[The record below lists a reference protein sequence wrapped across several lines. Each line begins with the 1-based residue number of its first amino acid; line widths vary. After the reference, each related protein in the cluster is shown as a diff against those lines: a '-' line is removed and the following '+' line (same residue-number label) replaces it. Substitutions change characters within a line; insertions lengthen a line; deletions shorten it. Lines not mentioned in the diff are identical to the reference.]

1 MSTRH
6 VVLALLDI
14 QPMTGYDIRAHF
26 PVSLGSLWSASYG
39 QIYPTL
45 HKLHE
50 DGLVT
55 RTDKQ
60 SGQRKRFEYAITEAG
75 KAELLSWL
83 HEPVEYP
90 PARDPFLFWASNMN
104 VLPHDVVRAGIT
116 RHIELHADRKQFLD
130 DIIASILDG
139 THPLIESRAATLTP
153 AELQRLQRTR
163 AFVFEELAQ
172 RAQEEID
179 RANRLRVYYETS
191 LAESEASEKSLQ

>member
-55 RTDKQ
+55 RVDKQ
-60 SGQRKRFEYAITEAG
+60 SGQRKRYEYAITEAG
-75 KAELLSWL
+75 KSELLSWL
-83 HEPVEYP
+83 HEPVDYP
-90 PARDPFLFWASNMN
+90 PPRDPFLFWASNMN
-104 VLPHDVVRAGIT
+104 VLPPEVVIRGIT
-116 RHIELHADRKQFLD
+116 RHIEVHAERKQFLEE
-130 DIIASILDG
+130 IIESILDG
-139 THPLIESRAATLTP
+139 THPLIKSREATLSAAQLT
-153 AELQRLQRTR
+153 RLKRTR

-172 RAQEEID
+172 HTQEEID
-179 RANRLRVYYETS
+179 RANRLRVFYETS
-191 LAESEASEKSLQ
+191 LAESEQPEKPL